1 LELANLVKDTTG
13 FDGEITHDLTKEDGT
28 PVKRLDVSLLENLG
42 WKSRIPLEEGIKST
56 YGDFLRSEENN
67 SLRI

>member
-13 FDGEITHDLTKEDGT
+13 FVGAITHDLTKEDGT
-28 PVKRLDVSLLENLG
+28 PVKRLDVSLLDNLG
-42 WKSRIPLEEGIKST
+42 WESKISLEEGIKST
-56 YGDFLRSEENN
+56 YGDFLRCEENN

>member
-13 FDGEITHDLTKEDGT
+13 FVGEITHDLTKEDGT
-28 PVKRLDVSLLENLG
+28 PVKRLDISLLDNLG
-42 WKSRIPLEEGIKST
+42 WKARISLEQGIKST
-56 YGDFLRSEENN
+56 YGDFLRREENN